1 MHTAERIAMW
11 VVIALIV
18 FFLFFKQTSGFTNKQ
33 TNLMSLAEFNEVPQP
48 LKDAYVQNM
57 TPIVNALVGK
67 IAKEWNGMKSDDQ
80 KKSLAQI
87 SEMSKYIASNIN
99 MAPDVKTAI
108 NPMTHTNVFA
118 IGGTP
123 MPMTRPVVRPMPSQP
138 MPMPMPM
145 PAPSQPMPMPVPMP
159 APSQPMPVPMPV
171 PSQPM
176 PEPSK
181 PMPMPMPEPSQPMPM
196 PVPMIAAAPK
206 PMNLY

>member
-67 IAKEWNGMKSDDQ
+67 IAKEWSGMKSDDQ
-80 KKSLAQI
+80 QKSLTQI
-87 SEMSKYIASNIN
+87 SEMSKQIASNID
-99 MAPDVKTAI
+99 MAPDAKTAI
-108 NPMTHTNVFA
+108 NPMTHRNVFA
-118 IGGTP
+118 IAGTP

-138 MPMPMPM
+138 MPMPMPAPSQPMPM
-145 PAPSQPMPMPVPMP
+145 PAPSQPMPMPM
-159 APSQPMPVPMPV
+159 
-171 PSQPM
+171 
-176 PEPSK
+176 
-181 PMPMPMPEPSQPMPM
+181 
-196 PVPMIAAAPK
+196 PMIAAAPK
-206 PMNLY
+206 PMNL